1 MSSASLRRRY
11 RAARHLCAGCRE
23 QPARFRYR
31 GRVRADRDHNLCFR
45 CYRAEVNRS
54 RARRLASVVS
64 GFSRTVMGLQ
74 DVA

>member
-11 RAARHLCAGCRE
+11 RSTRHVCAGCRE

-31 GRVRADRDHNLCFR
+31 GQARAAITISAFV
-45 CYRAEVNRS
+45 ANRS
-54 RARRLASVVS
+54 EGNRARARRLAS
-64 GFSRTVMGLQ
+64 GFSRTVTGLQ